1 MDRAEQEALVAALQR
16 DVPSAEDLA
25 ALLADLADDGPEDA
39 ACARRVPASTSPPPV
54 LGLP

>member
-1 MDRAEQEALVAALQR
+1 MCRLCDDLVSTAFARTTMDRAEQEALVAALQR

-39 ACARRVPASTSPPPV
+39 A
-54 LGLP
+54 